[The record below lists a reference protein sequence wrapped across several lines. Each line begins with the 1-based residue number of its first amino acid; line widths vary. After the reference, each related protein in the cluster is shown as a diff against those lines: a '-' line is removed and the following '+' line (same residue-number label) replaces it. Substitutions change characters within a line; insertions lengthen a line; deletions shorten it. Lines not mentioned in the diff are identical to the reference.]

1 MMFSKIEKV
10 IFVLIFCLAIGSRGL
25 TPILAVGIKI
35 DNEEIKKIQ
44 EEIQNKE
51 KNIKNL
57 ENQKEIYEE
66 KIKIKRKEA
75 GNLNEELSLLSSKI
89 NKREIEIETQEEKI
103 KKADLFIKRIQ
114 IETIRKKKEM
124 EDAKNDLKELLI
136 AINGYDQKSYL
147 EIIFLNASL
156 SDIFNHLRYLN
167 VVQGKVSRNIQRIAT
182 VKDALEVQENN
193 LRQERQNII
202 NLKTEL
208 NGQKIQLTSEK
219 EINQLLLNETRGA
232 EWKFQ
237 SLLAEIITEQQNT
250 ENEIADL
257 ERQARE
263 KIAAEK
269 GKRIKDMEKEGTI
282 VFSWPVPFEK
292 ITSPF
297 HDPDYPFRNWI
308 GEHSGTDMRAK
319 QGTLVRAAA
328 SGYVARAKNGG
339 VGGYSY
345 IMIIHNN
352 SFSTVYGHVSKIL
365 VKENQYVKRGEVI
378 GWSGGTPGT
387 PGAGR
392 FCTGPHLHFE
402 VRLNGIPVNA
412 EDYLL

>member
-1 MMFSKIEKV
+1 MFYKIEKI
-10 IFVLIFCLAIGSRGL
+10 IFVLIFCLAIGGRGL
-25 TPILAVGIKI
+25 APILAIEIEI

-44 EEIQNKE
+44 EEIQVKE
-51 KNIKNL
+51 ENIKNL
-57 ENQKEIYEE
+57 DNQKEIYEKNIE
-66 KIKIKRKEA
+66 IKRAEA
-75 GNLNEELSLLSSKI
+75 SNLKEELSLLNNKI
-89 NKREIEIETQEEKI
+89 NKSEIEIETQEEKI
-103 KKADLFIKRIQ
+103 EKADLSIKIIQ
-114 IETIRKKKEM
+114 LEILKKKKEIE
-124 EDAKNDLKELLI
+124 EDKGNLKELLVT
-136 AINGYDQKSYL
+136 INEYDQKNYL
-147 EIIFLNASL
+147 EVIFLNASL
-156 SDIFNHLRYLN
+156 SDVFNHLRYLN
-167 VVQGKVSRNIQRIAT
+167 VVQGKVSRNLQRIAT
-182 VKDALEVQENN
+182 VKDGLELQEND
-193 LRQERQNII
+193 LRRERQNII

-250 ENEIADL
+250 ENEIAAL

-263 KIAAEK
+263 KIAMEK
-269 GKRIKDMEKEGTI
+269 EKQIENMEKEGII

-308 GEHSGTDMRAK
+308 GEHSGTDMRAA
-319 QGTLVRAAA
+319 QGTLVRASA
-328 SGYVARAKNGG
+328 SGYIARAKSGG
-339 VGGYSY
+339 VGQYSY

-352 SFSTVYGHVSKIL
+352 SFSTVYGHLSKTL

-378 GWSGGTPGT
+378 GWSGGMPGT